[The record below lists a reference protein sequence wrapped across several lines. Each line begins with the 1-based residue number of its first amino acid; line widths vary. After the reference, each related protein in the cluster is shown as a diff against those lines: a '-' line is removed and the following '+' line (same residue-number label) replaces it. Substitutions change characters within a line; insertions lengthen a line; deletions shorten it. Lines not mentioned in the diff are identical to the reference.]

1 METRMGLLV
10 LGFTAVLAVV
20 ATGVSTTSFAADIII
35 GAGAESPVDFNVGRA
50 LCRAISKP
58 TPNSDSTQAMTCEAE
73 RIAGRDAAE
82 PLAVLGN
89 LRDGAIDIGVAP
101 LDWLYHAYNASGPVE
116 FMDVSFENLR
126 TLLLLHGEPFTVV
139 ARRDAGIAKLADLEG
154 KRVNI
159 GVPGSDQRVVMQQVM
174 TAMGWSR
181 DSFTLADELTGPEQ
195 SLALCHDRIQA
206 MVAIVAHPDA
216 ALAKTMALCDA
227 ELVEI
232 AGAEITGLVADNSY
246 FSITEIP
253 AGTYENQTAAVKTFG
268 IRVVAVVAEDMPDT
282 TAYDI
287 VEAVFGN
294 FDRFKRLHPA
304 LRRLRPQ
311 DMKSEGDA
319 APMHPGAIRKFSEI
333 GM

>member
-1 METRMGLLV
+1 MV
-10 LGFTAVLAVV
+10 PLALAFV
-20 ATGVSTTSFAADIII
+20 AAISAAGVGSSDRARAADVII
-35 GAGAESPVDFNVGRA
+35 GAGEDSPAHFNVGRA
-50 LCRAISKP
+50 LCRAISK
-58 TPNSDSTQAMTCEAE
+58 STQAMTCEAE
-73 RIAGRDAAE
+73 RIAGGDAAE

-89 LRDGAIDIGVAP
+89 LRDGAIDIGIAP
-101 LDWLYHAYNASGPVE
+101 SDWLYHAYTASGPVE
-116 FMDVSFENLR
+116 FMDVRFENLR
-126 TLLLLHGEPFTVV
+126 ILMLLHGEPFTVV
-139 ARRDAGIAKLADLEG
+139 ARRDAGISSLADLAG

-181 DSFTLADELTGPEQ
+181 DSFTLADELAGPEQ
-195 SLALCHDRIQA
+195 SLALCHGRIQA
-206 MVAIVAHPDA
+206 MVTIVAHPDA

-232 AGAEITGLVADNSY
+232 VGPEIAGLVADKPY
-246 FSITEIP
+246 FSVTEIP

-268 IRVVAVVAEDMPDT
+268 IRVVAVVSEDMPDT

-287 VEAVFGN
+287 VQAVFSN

-304 LRRLRPQ
+304 LRQLRSR
-311 DMKSEGDA
+311 DMKSDGDN

>member
-1 METRMGLLV
+1 MMEQRTSTLALCLTLTVGLALMLAAAGTRSQ
-10 LGFTAVLAVV
+10 AN
-20 ATGVSTTSFAADIII
+20 AADVII
-35 GAGAESPVDFNVGRA
+35 GAGDESPVHFNVGRA
-50 LCRAISKP
+50 LCRAISK
-58 TPNSDSTQAMTCEAE
+58 SKQGISCEVE
-73 RIAGRDAAE
+73 WIVGRDAAE

-101 LDWLYHAYNASGPVE
+101 SDWLYHAYNASGPVE
-116 FMDVSFENLR
+116 FMDVRFENLR
-126 TLLLLHGEPFTVV
+126 TLLLLHGEPFTVI
-139 ARRDAGIAKLADLEG
+139 ARRDAGIAKLADLAG

-174 TAMGWSR
+174 AAMGWSR

-227 ELVEI
+227 ELVEV
-232 AGAEITGLVADNSY
+232 AGAEIAGLVVDKSY
-246 FSITEIP
+246 FSVTEIP
-253 AGTYENQTAAVKTFG
+253 AGTYENQAAAVKTFG
-268 IRVVAVVAEDMPDT
+268 VRVVAVVTEDMADT
-282 TAYDI
+282 MAYDI
-287 VEAVFGN
+287 VDAVTGN

-304 LRRLRPQ
+304 LRPLRPQ
-311 DMKSEGDA
+311 DMRSEGDT